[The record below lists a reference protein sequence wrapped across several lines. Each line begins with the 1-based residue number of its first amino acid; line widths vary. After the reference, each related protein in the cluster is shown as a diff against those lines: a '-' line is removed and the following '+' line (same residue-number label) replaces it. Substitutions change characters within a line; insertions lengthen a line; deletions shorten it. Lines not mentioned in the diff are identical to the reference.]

1 MKEKEGKV
9 GEGWSS
15 LEQKE
20 ILRSTSLTKA
30 QGLRTIK
37 WEKKRV
43 GKTLNLI

>member
-1 MKEKEGKV
+1 MKENEGKER
-9 GEGWSS
+9 EGWSS
-15 LEQKE
+15 LQQKE

-30 QGLRTIK
+30 QGLRSTK